1 MAADEGGSR
10 GLLIGELARAA
21 GISVEAVRFYE
32 RRGLIEQPPRPY
44 GGARRYPEA
53 LVRRIEFIRH
63 AKSLGFT
70 LAEVGEMLALSG
82 DDPATCGEVQRMA
95 QGKLALLREKRE
107 ALRFMESTLEALL
120 EDCRRHADDAGHC
133 PILDAVEVGVRAPGA
148 SRGRRP

>member
-1 MAADEGGSR
+1 MAAHEGGR
-10 GLLIGELARAA
+10 GGLLIGELARAA

-32 RRGLIEQPPRPY
+32 RRGLIEQPARPY
-44 GGARRYPEA
+44 GGVRRYSEA

-95 QGKLALLREKRE
+95 QGKLALVREKRE
-107 ALRFMESTLEALL
+107 ALRFMESVLETLL
-120 EDCRRHADDAGHC
+120 EDCRRHAGDAGPC
-133 PILDAVEVGVRAPGA
+133 PILEAVEDGAGVPSAPRAH
-148 SRGRRP
+148 RP